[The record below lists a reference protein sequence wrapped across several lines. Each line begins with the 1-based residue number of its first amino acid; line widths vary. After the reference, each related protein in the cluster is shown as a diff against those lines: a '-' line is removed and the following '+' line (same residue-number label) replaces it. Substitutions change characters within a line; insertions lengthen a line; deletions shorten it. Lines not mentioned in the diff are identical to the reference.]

1 MTSTCEALHKRIEK
15 AFQNGSNWRTQWDDL
30 YAYALPSRR
39 PASQHNQ
46 GNPRTELVFD
56 ATATKAAFRFAGR
69 VQRDAVPPFQEFVEI
84 KLGPAGKAALR
95 QTLPEDQWKD
105 AEKLAASDLKTV
117 SEVGHAL
124 LEKSNFALASGE
136 MFLDYFGGQGAML
149 MLEDEDE
156 IADFVSVPAAE
167 LGLREDGKGRI
178 VGIYWPKAFR
188 AGDLVTSWPKVELY
202 KELADKAEK
211 DPDTEVTI
219 VQATEYDPKTK
230 KWVFTVYHKD
240 NPGKAPL
247 YRRDDLAYC
256 NWLVPRFYKVPGE
269 AYGRGPGLMALPT
282 IKTLNKVTELTL
294 KAVAFAILGLWTY
307 RNDRVFNP
315 KTARMTPGAMWAV
328 SSNGG
333 TLGPALQRV
342 EMPGRYDISNIVLQD
357 LRMNVKEA
365 TFDDTLPPDSGAVRS
380 ATEIV
385 ERMKRLMTDLA
396 SAYPRLM
403 REMIIPLWQWLIDV
417 MHRRRL
423 IATKLPIDQLVT
435 KLTITSPIARAQQA
449 QDVSNIVNWLQ
460 IILSIG
466 GQEAMMLSAK
476 IEEVFAYLG
485 EKLGVPPDLIRNQAE
500 RKGIMNMVAQI
511 IANAQMQGQQPPAPA
526 ANQGA
531 AAAAAA

>member
-1 MTSTCEALHKRIEK
+1 MAGCKDIQTRCDK
-15 AFQNGSNWRTQWDDL
+15 AFADSTNWRAQWDDL

-39 PASQHNQ
+39 PASAVNK

-56 ATATKAAFRFAGR
+56 STATKAAFRFAGR
-69 VQRDAVPPFQEFVEI
+69 VQRDAVPPFQEFVDL
-84 KLGPAGKAALR
+84 KLGPAAEAQLKIS
-95 QTLPEDQWKD
+95 LPEDQYKD
-105 AEKLAASDLKTV
+105 AVQDAAKELKTI
-117 SEVGHAL
+117 STIGHAL
-124 LEKSNFALASGE
+124 LESSNFALASGE
-136 MFLDYFGGQGAML
+136 MFLDYFGGQGALL
-149 MLEDEDE
+149 MLEDEDA
-156 IADFVSVPAAE
+156 IVDFVSVPAAE

-178 VGIYWPKAFR
+178 SGIYWPKMWRNADIE
-188 AGDLVTSWPKVELY
+188 GSWPSTAISPELR
-202 KELADKAEK
+202 KKIDDNPEGEIC
-211 DPDTEVTI
+211 I
-219 VQATEYDPKTK
+219 VQATEYNRAK
-230 KWVFTVYHKD
+230 KVWVFTVYQKD
-240 NPGKAPL
+240 QAEQPAI
-247 YRRDDLAYC
+247 YQRDDLKFC
-256 NWLVPRFYKVPGE
+256 NWLTPRFYRVPGE
-269 AYGRGPGLMALPT
+269 ANGRGPGLMALPT

-333 TLGPALQRV
+333 ALGPALQRM

-365 TFDDTLPPDSGAVRS
+365 TFDDTLPPDSGSVRS

-403 REMIIPLWQWLIDV
+403 REFIIPLWQWLIDV
-417 MHRRRL
+417 MARRRL
-423 IATKLPIDQLVT
+423 IAVALPIDQLVT

-460 IILSIG
+460 IIISTG
-466 GQEAMMLSAK
+466 GNEAMMLTAK
-476 IEEVFAYLG
+476 IEEVFAYIG
-485 EKLGVPPDLIRNQAE
+485 EKLGVPPDLIRTQAE
-500 RKGIMNMVAQI
+500 RKGLMKMVAELL
-511 IANAQMQGQQPPAPA
+511 AKAQMQGQQPAPTPA
-526 ANQGA
+526 NEGA

>member
-1 MTSTCEALHKRIEK
+1 MTTACEALHKRAEK
-15 AFQNGSNWRTQWDDL
+15 AFRNGQNWRAQWDDL

-69 VQRDAVPPFQEFVEI
+69 VQRDAVPPFQEFVEL
-84 KLGPAGKAALR
+84 KLGPAAKAALSM
-95 QTLPEDQWKD
+95 QFPEDQLKD
-105 AEKLAASDLKTV
+105 MLQQAAKDLKV
-117 SEVGHAL
+117 VAEVGHAL
-124 LEKSNFALASGE
+124 LESSNFALASGE
-136 MFLDYFGGQGAML
+136 MFLDYFGGQGALL
-149 MLEDEDE
+149 MLEDEDQ
-156 IADFVSVPAAE
+156 IAEFVSVPAAT

-178 VGIYWPKAFR
+178 TGIYWPKPYR
-188 AGDLVTSWPKVELY
+188 AGDLETSWPKVELY
-202 KELADKAEK
+202 KELADKVK
-211 DPDTEVTI
+211 DAPDDEVMI
-219 VQATEYDPKTK
+219 VQATEYDPKAK
-230 KWVFTVYHKD
+230 KWIFTVYAKD
-240 NPGKAPL
+240 DPTKPPL
-247 YRRDDLAYC
+247 YSRDDLDYC

-333 TLGPALQRV
+333 TMGPALQRV

-385 ERMKRLMTDLA
+385 ERMKRLMADLA

-417 MHRRRL
+417 MWRRKL
-423 IATKLPIDQLVT
+423 IATRLPIDQLVT

-466 GQEAMMLSAK
+466 GQEAMMLAAK
-476 IEEVFAYLG
+476 IEDVFAHIG
-485 EKLGVPPDLIRNQAE
+485 EKLGVPPDMIRNQAE

-511 IANAQMQGQQPPAPA
+511 IANAQMQGQKPPAMP

-531 AAAAAA
+531 APAAAA